1 MYDSKNL
8 GRLPALKALAP
19 EAMAGFEALDR
30 AALAEGAIPRKY
42 KELMALAVALT
53 T

>member
-1 MYDSKNL
+1 MHDGANPTK
-8 GRLPALKALAP
+8 LPALEAPAP

-42 KELMALAVALT
+42 RSRRRWP
-53 T
+53 